1 MRVPLSEAP
10 QSRQVHKAEGGLP
23 GGGEKEALSFTG
35 HRASA
40 QNDEGILKID
50 GGDGRTTRLYLKLLN
65 CTLSKRLDGKFYVVC
80 ILSQLKT
87 SKQNKISK

>member
-1 MRVPLSEAP
+1 MTTTTLCVKKESKTK
-10 QSRQVHKAEGGLP
+10 SRRQT
-23 GGGEKEALSFTG
+23 GGGCQGEGESVFNGDRVSVLEDEKV
-35 HRASA
+35 
-40 QNDEGILKID
+40 LKID